1 MAYSAAVARAAAAIR
16 CAAAACPRRASSSVE
31 VALKPSRATVR
42 FTALA
47 ATVTP
52 WAPAVASERRVE
64 ATAVPW
70 PGVNA
75 YAGRPA
81 VRKIPGIATRVT
93 ATDRGLRRFDR
104 RAAGAAGFIATGFGT
119 AASGTGTAG
128 GATVNDS
135 RWARSS
141 RRVGRDPASW
151 GEPIGPVW
159 SKCSSSGMPVSDHG
173 TSTTIGERGRDV
185 TLGRYIPVTS
195 RPGSGGRG
203 EVLIPLRQRFLD
215 AAHDPGLALRHPRV
229 EEQVPAHHGRR
240 VV

>member
-64 ATAVPW
+64 ATAGPW

-104 RAAGAAGFIATGFGT
+104 RAAGAAGFDATGFCATGFCA

-128 GATVNDS
+128 GATVN
-135 RWARSS
+135 
-141 RRVGRDPASW
+141 
-151 GEPIGPVW
+151 
-159 SKCSSSGMPVSDHG
+159 
-173 TSTTIGERGRDV
+173 
-185 TLGRYIPVTS
+185 
-195 RPGSGGRG
+195 
-203 EVLIPLRQRFLD
+203 
-215 AAHDPGLALRHPRV
+215 
-229 EEQVPAHHGRR
+229 
-240 VV
+240 